1 MQARNLVLPV
11 RRIASFIFALIAAHF
26 IAQAS
31 KWSAGLILPLFSDM
45 AWADILYQVIFYFVQ
60 VTLAILVLKILA
72 KGQLDRAGFQ
82 MHSKAT
88 SLRLTALFLGA
99 WAAFVILFYGIF
111 LAVSPAFRLY
121 VTQTFPAER
130 LVRDL
135 VGGGLLAGIGEE
147 PLFRALVVHILMN
160 SWGTDASVMEQK
172 TKWGIS
178 VLTGVIFM
186 SAHIGYTFVPAFS
199 IVFIDPLNL
208 ASTLLLG
215 TLWAMM
221 YLKTKSLLGP
231 ILAHT
236 GANII
241 QYTIGHLAAALF

>member
-1 MQARNLVLPV
+1 MQTRNLFLAV
-11 RRIASFIFALIAAHF
+11 RRFASFIFALVAAHF
-26 IAQAS
+26 IAL
-31 KWSAGLILPLFSDM
+31 AGHWVADRIFPFISGIV
-45 AWADILYQVIFYFVQ
+45 WADILYRVIFYFMQ
-60 VTLAILVLKILA
+60 VTLAILALKVFTKNRL
-72 KGQLDRAGFQ
+72 GLAGF
-82 MHSKAT
+82 HTRDKAV
-88 SLRLTALFLGA
+88 SLRLAALFLGA
-99 WAAFVILFYGIF
+99 WAAFVILFYVVF

-121 VTQTFPAER
+121 VAQTFPAES
-130 LVRDL
+130 LVRHL

-147 PLFRALVVHILMN
+147 PLFRALVVHILVIG
-160 SWGTDASVMEQK
+160 SGIDVSAMEQK
-172 TKWGIS
+172 TKWGVS

-215 TLWAMM
+215 TVWAMM